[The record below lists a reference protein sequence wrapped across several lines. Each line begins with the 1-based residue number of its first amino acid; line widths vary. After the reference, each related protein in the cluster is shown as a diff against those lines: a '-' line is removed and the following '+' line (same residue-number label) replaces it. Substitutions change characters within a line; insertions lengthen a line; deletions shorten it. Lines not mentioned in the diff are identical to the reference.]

1 MAVGLAIVAAAQMLL
16 RNHAKRL
23 AGFAGFGVIFETPVK
38 VNLLSPILNPHPG
51 RGAVQSAWPVASGQ
65 WFVSGG

>member
-51 RGAVQSAWPVASGQ
+51 EGAAQSVWLVAPGQ
-65 WFVSGG
+65 RFVSGG